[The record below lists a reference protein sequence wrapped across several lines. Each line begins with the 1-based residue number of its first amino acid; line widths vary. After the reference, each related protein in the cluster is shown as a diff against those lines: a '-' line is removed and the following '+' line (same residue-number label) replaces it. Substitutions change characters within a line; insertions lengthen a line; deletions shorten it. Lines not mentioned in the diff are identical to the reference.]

1 MVKVVG
7 HGVRPPGPAR
17 GPLDLLFDVDGN
29 VDVHPGAVHGI
40 DDPHQLPLTA
50 LLVVHEE
57 RHQHGVKAEVPLFG
71 GLEDVDALLLK
82 QGKVAA
88 LPPAQEIDHLIG
100 DAKGVARQ
108 TFDPRLDPLEYG

>member
-1 MVKVVG
+1 MASVHRVPLEARSIFSSMWMG
-7 HGVRPPGPAR
+7 TLMCTPGQYS
-17 GPLDLLFDVDGN
+17 
-29 VDVHPGAVHGI
+29 I

-50 LLVVHEE
+50 LLVVHE

-108 TFDPRLDPLEYG
+108 TFDPRLDP